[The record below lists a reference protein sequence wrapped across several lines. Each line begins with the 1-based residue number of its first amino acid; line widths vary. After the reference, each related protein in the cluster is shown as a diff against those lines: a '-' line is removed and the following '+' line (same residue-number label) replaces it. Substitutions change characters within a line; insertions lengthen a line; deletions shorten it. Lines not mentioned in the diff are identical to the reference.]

1 MPRYLFVEHQEGGC
15 DYTIGCGT
23 RLTDIDAP
31 NPESAR
37 LKFWNEYLGG
47 DDLEDWSFNP
57 LDSENAPDSV
67 KMYEIACEFE
77 DAGYESTKA
86 KWQAIIDEDAD
97 KQKEQEER
105 EEYKRLKD
113 KYG

>member
-1 MPRYLFVEHQEGGC
+1 MPRYLFLEQQERGC

-31 NPESAR
+31 SAEAAR
-37 LKFWNEYLGG
+37 EKFWNEYLDG
-47 DDLEDWSFNP
+47 DDLEDWSCNP
-57 LDSENAPDSV
+57 LELENAPDSV
-67 KMYEIACEFE
+67 EMYEIAAKFE

-86 KWQAIIDEDAD
+86 KWQALIEEIAD
-97 KQKEQEER
+97 KKKEQEDL
-105 EEYKRLKD
+105 EEYERLKD